1 MSVQT
6 ETTESTNTNR
16 TLSFLSGQLS
26 PVEVAKIERE
36 LASLWN
42 LSGSEH
48 ESGDGS
54 GKPAYVIK
62 SCALNFVLLAKASPA
77 NSEQSLDNLLAEI
90 TLRHPMRAILS
101 MVEEEDDAA
110 ETRIE
115 AWVSA
120 RCHFLPGRLDKQM
133 CCEQITVSWQGQKFK
148 PESLASV
155 ITPLVIPDLPSW
167 LFLPGD
173 TISMQSL
180 SPFLPYFDHVLLDS
194 RSATFNAEKLGQFRF
209 IQDSAGKAVFIDLAW
224 LILKPWR
231 RALAFAFDEK
241 DVSLSKECLSTLD
254 TITIRCGPDGGLLQ
268 SLLLTSWLTRRL
280 SFQFQKLTETETGY
294 KVEFS
299 GKFAPLTVQIEK
311 GDGSARTGISSVDV
325 SFHQLGCCKLEE
337 SLKVT
342 FSQGALSVCYKDKCE
357 FVELPYCPELLTGT
371 TSECG
376 MSELVDDALEHTQQ
390 DAYYLE
396 AVSGLLEMFQGRG

>member
-1 MSVQT
+1 MTVEI
-6 ETTESTNTNR
+6 ETTETTNTNR

-36 LASLWN
+36 LASLWT
-42 LSGSEH
+42 LTGTEQQAD
-48 ESGDGS
+48 DG
-54 GKPAYVIK
+54 GAKPAYVIK
-62 SCALNFVLLAKASPA
+62 SCALNFVLLARTSAT

-90 TLRHPMRAILS
+90 TVRHPMRAVLS
-101 MVEEEDDAA
+101 LVEERDDAT

-133 CCEQITVSWQGQKFK
+133 CCEQITVSWQGQTLK

-167 LFLPGD
+167 LFLPGN
-173 TISMQSL
+173 TISMNSL
-180 SPFLPYFDHVLLDS
+180 VPFLPYFDHVLLDS
-194 RSATFNAEKLGQFRF
+194 RCANFSTENQKQFQFVQDRAGQV
-209 IQDSAGKAVFIDLAW
+209 VFIDLAW
-224 LILKPWR
+224 LILQPWR

-254 TITIRCGPDGGLLQ
+254 TITIKCGPEGGLVQ
-268 SLLLTSWLTRRL
+268 SLLLTAWLTRRL
-280 SFQFQKLTETETGY
+280 SFKFQNLTETEAGY
-294 KVEFS
+294 KVEFG
-299 GKFAPLTVQIEK
+299 GKFAPLSVQIIK

-325 SFHQLGCCKLEE
+325 TFHQLGCCKLEE
-337 SLKVT
+337 SLKVS

-376 MSELVDDALEHTQQ
+376 MSELVDYALEHTQQ

-396 AVSGLLEMFQGRG
+396 AVSGLLEMFQ